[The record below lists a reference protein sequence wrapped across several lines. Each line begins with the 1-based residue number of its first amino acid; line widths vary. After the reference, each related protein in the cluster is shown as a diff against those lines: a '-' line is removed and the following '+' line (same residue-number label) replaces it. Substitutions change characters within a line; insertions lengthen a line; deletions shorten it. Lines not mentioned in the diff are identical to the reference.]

1 MSEIYEKG
9 QVVVPKHIR
18 DMFGLVPGTKVN
30 FKVEN
35 SQIMLVPAHNALEE
49 FRRIRAKYAK
59 YSDKEVQRMM
69 KESEKKMHKEWLHV
83 P

>member
-1 MSEIYEKG
+1 VAEIYEKG

-18 DMFGLVPGTKVN
+18 DMFGLVPGTEVN

-35 SQIMLVPAHNALEE
+35 KRVYLEPAYNALAE

-59 YSDKEVQRMM
+59 HTEKETAQLIVQ
-69 KESEKKMHKEWLHV
+69 SEKKMHKEWLNV